1 MPTPSRKRKR
11 HAPRPAP
18 RQTEPVRPTVAVTG
32 ATGFIGT
39 HVIRRLQADWQV
51 RILARRAIDPALFG
65 TAVETVPG
73 DLDDGASLERLLAG
87 ADAVVHLAGL
97 IKARSRE
104 DFFRVNAESAGRLAA
119 IAAAAQH
126 PPRFV
131 LMSSLAAREPGLS
144 NYAASKRAGESAL
157 IAQGGAL
164 PWTILRP
171 PAVYGPGDRA
181 TLVFFRCIG
190 RGFGLML
197 GPEAARLS
205 LLHVDDLAKAV
216 GALLAD
222 QRGAGLVAEIDDGG
236 GGYAWREMI
245 EAAAAAFGRR
255 ARTVRIPMA
264 IPYGLGVLNQALA
277 GAGYTPM
284 LTPGK
289 VRELYHRDWVCD
301 PGPIIARTGW
311 RPAVPLRQGF
321 ASTVAWYRE
330 HGWL

>member
-1 MPTPSRKRKR
+1 
-11 HAPRPAP
+11 
-18 RQTEPVRPTVAVTG
+18 VRPTVAVTG
-32 ATGFIGT
+32 ASGFIGT
-39 HVIRRLQADWQV
+39 HVVRRLRADWQV
-51 RILARRAIDPALFG
+51 RILARRAVDPALLG
-65 TAVETVPG
+65 AGVETVPG
-73 DLDDGASLERLLAG
+73 DLDDRASLERLLAG
-87 ADAVVHLAGL
+87 VDAVVHLAGL

-144 NYAASKRAGESAL
+144 DYAASKRAGESAL
-157 IAQGGAL
+157 MAAGGAL

-190 RGFGLML
+190 HGFGLVL

-222 QRGAGLVAEIDDGG
+222 HRGAGLVGEIDDGRR
-236 GGYAWREMI
+236 GGYAWPEMI
-245 EAAAAAFGRR
+245 ETAAAAFGRR

-277 GAGYTPM
+277 RLGHTPM

-311 RPAVPLRQGF
+311 RPAVALRQGF
-321 ASTVAWYRE
+321 ASTIAWYRE
-330 HGWL
+330 QSWL